1 MEICCQSYEEVLKE
15 IPNDS
20 FVYLDPPYAPLS
32 ATSSFTSYQSGNWGD
47 SDQRI
52 LAHHCDQLNA
62 RGIKFMESNST
73 ALICF
78 NLYKKYEINTLDA
91 KRYINSVG
99 TGRGAIKELVITNY
113 DPAKIK

>member
-1 MEICCQSYEEVLKE
+1 
-15 IPNDS
+15 
-20 FVYLDPPYAPLS
+20 
-32 ATSSFTSYQSGNWGD
+32 
-47 SDQRI
+47 
-52 LAHHCDQLNA
+52 
-62 RGIKFMESNST
+62 MESNST